1 MQQYTIAHEVVVS
14 PMNIESESDSFP
26 KIDKQPNM
34 LATTLE
40 ADMSL
45 QKGGKNVKE
54 AQDREKL
61 RKALT
66 MI

>member
-14 PMNIESESDSFP
+14 PMNIESENDSFP
-26 KIDKQPNM
+26 KIDKQHM
-34 LATTLE
+34 LVTTLE
-40 ADMSL
+40 AEMSL

-54 AQDREKL
+54 PQDREKL